1 MLKKLTIDNYA
12 LIEHTCID
20 FSAGFTVITG
30 ETGAGKS
37 IMLGALGLLLGQRAD
52 VNALRDAEKKCVTEA
67 VFDISAYKLQH
78 FFEENDLDYDDEC
91 LVRREVAPNGK
102 SRAFVNDTPVNLTV
116 LKGLGDHLL
125 DIHSQ
130 HQNLLLS
137 NANFQLNVIDVVAG
151 NEDLLKQYKASFAV
165 YKQGLHELKKL
176 MDDAAKNSSDTEFI
190 QFQYNQLQE
199 AQLQDGE
206 QEALEAEQSTLS
218 NAESI
223 KMGLSTAAW
232 QISEGDANVLSS
244 LKEAVSSL
252 SNIAE
257 AYPAVKPELDRLN
270 SSLIELKDVAH
281 ELEAHQNGVEANP
294 ARLEEVDARLSLLYS
309 LQQKH
314 RVESVG
320 ELIALRD
327 EYEKKL
333 GRIDSYDED
342 IAAMKKQLGK
352 QQAELKALAA
362 QLSESRKAVA
372 PKLEAELC
380 DLLHALGMPNARMQ
394 VGFEMTSGLA
404 ELGTDMVSFLF
415 SANKDRNLQPI
426 ASIASGGEMARVML
440 SLKSVL
446 SRSLGMPT
454 IIFDEID
461 TGVSGDIAAKMGSI
475 MQQMGNYMQVISI
488 THLPQIAAKGG
499 AHYMVYKT
507 DTDDATVS
515 HIRQLSDEE
524 RVEQL
529 ARMLSGTQMTEAA
542 MQNAR
547 ELLKAK

>member
-151 NEDLLKQYKASFAV
+151 NEDLLKQYKANFAV

-190 QFQYNQLQE
+190 QFQYNQLLE

-232 QISEGDANVLSS
+232 QISEGDANVLSN
-244 LKEAVSSL
+244 LKEAVSCL

-333 GRIDSYDED
+333 SRIDSYDED

-372 PKLEAELC
+372 PNLEAELC